1 LIKARSEVTNYMTK
15 SDITAAL
22 EQAGLAQGR
31 VLSAPDTEVQGFSNR
46 FRTPSQLVRNAAV
59 AETPTNPESPGPETV

>member
-1 LIKARSEVTNYMTK
+1 MTK